1 MHPLLLNPHS
11 LLARCIT
18 SILHISFTVKPE
30 VIWWCV
36 SAQSLL
42 ISVSKHG
49 TWSSFFQS
57 QGCGI
62 FLFLCLTLDVLFPF
76 LLGDQ
81 PQAPHFIF
89 QSSRLHFQ
97 SSLLHCLILF
107 YLQIPIALSFKN
119 WKTKNNSLSE
129 KKKSDFKLLGW
140 CFCLQTSTWNC
151 FPLIND
157 SLDVYFNPVYRN

>member
-1 MHPLLLNPHS
+1 MHNLHTPHLLYSKTRGHLMV
-11 LLARCIT
+11 CEC
-18 SILHISFTVKPE
+18 TVPTYLCLKT
-30 VIWWCV
+30 WH
-36 SAQSLL
+36 L
-42 ISVSKHG
+42 IIFLSVSEMRYLPFSLPYSGRPLPLPPGRSASG
-49 TWSSFFQS
+49 TP
-57 QGCGI
+57 
-62 FLFLCLTLDVLFPF
+62 L
-76 LLGDQ
+76 
-81 PQAPHFIF
+81 HF